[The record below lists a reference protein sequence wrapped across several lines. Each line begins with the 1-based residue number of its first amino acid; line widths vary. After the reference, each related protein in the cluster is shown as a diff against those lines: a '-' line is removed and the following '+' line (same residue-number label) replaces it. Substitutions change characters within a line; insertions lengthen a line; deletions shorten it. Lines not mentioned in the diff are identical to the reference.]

1 MKEKHFKNMKLLV
14 LLTLMTG
21 SASVGLSQTINAPK
35 IPAEGLEFTFQ
46 TMASIAS
53 NVPVNG
59 VWDFSKEVTATQS
72 NFKLLP
78 ASASTSASIFSKAT
92 HVRQIGSTDESF
104 VGYNGNE
111 STYWGNPGSQ
121 FAPQRLYSTPVI
133 MHVWPIKPNQAPY
146 THTGNGV
153 FNIQTYTVYRT
164 DKIDVTWISSGTLIM
179 PDGKSYSNAVLL
191 KVLRSYTDDNPVDPT
206 KYKSSLD
213 MYHWWVDGYAV
224 PLVETRVFTP
234 PTGQGNPQYSSNF
247 RTPTALSNVKD
258 KNQLAVSI
266 YPNPTNGKFHI
277 NAPVGSWIKVSD
289 VNAKEIKMIQA
300 ETSETAVDLIDFANG
315 IYFIQVESVEGTA
328 IEKIVKE

>member
-1 MKEKHFKNMKLLV
+1 MKTL
-14 LLTLMTG
+14 LLTTLFMG
-21 SASVGLSQTINAPK
+21 SYLVCLSQTINAPT
-35 IPAEGLEFTFQ
+35 IPAEGVEFNLQ
-46 TMASIAS
+46 TMASIVS

-78 ASASTSASIFSKAT
+78 ASTSTSASIFSKAT
-92 HVRQIGSTDESF
+92 HVRRIGSADESF

-111 STYWGNPGSQ
+111 YTYWGNPASQ

-153 FNIQTYTVYRT
+153 FNIMTYTVYRT

-191 KVLRSYTDDNPVDPT
+191 NVLRSYTDDNPVDPT

-213 MYHWWVDGYAV
+213 MYHWWVDGYPV
-224 PLVETRVFTP
+224 PLAETRVFTP
-234 PTGQGNPQYSSNF
+234 PTGQGNPTYNTTF
-247 RTPTALSNVKD
+247 RNAITSTSIENKENLT
-258 KNQLAVSI
+258 LSI
-266 YPNPTNGKFHI
+266 YPNPSNDIFYVKAPINSFLNVTDVSGKQ
-277 NAPVGSWIKVSD
+277 IKSIV
-289 VNAKEIKMIQA
+289 V
-300 ETSETAVDLIDFANG
+300 ETEETAVNLSDFTNG
-315 IYFIQVESVEGTA
+315 IYFVQVKTA
-328 IEKIVKE
+328 TGVLNKKIIKN